1 MRIFLIIAMLVFS
14 LQAKSFFSNDKQAEA
29 SEYIAALKD
38 LIVATQ
44 RCRGATG
51 SYLNGNETAI
61 DLVYNYRS
69 DMKKAIGTMESLP
82 MSQNAMINGRA
93 ASVSRDLTSLNSKAL
108 DLTSAQSFNG
118 YTKNLAQALMLAQTV
133 SKQFT
138 DLNDFGNE
146 AVKLMLEVILPLSE
160 NMGQLRALG
169 SGSSARARNNTKQI
183 AQMKAILRNIE
194 SLNASLQ
201 SDSMAILSRHKEAY
215 STDLSSR
222 LLTADR
228 VVKDYVS
235 LTRKEILLKKVN
247 YSSSEYFSTS
257 TNAIDDVI
265 IIFDINR
272 RAILKDSDGWI

>member
-14 LQAKSFFSNDKQAEA
+14 LQAKSLFSNNNQAEA

-51 SYLNGNETAI
+51 SYLNGNEIAI

-69 DMKKAIGTMESLP
+69 DMRKAIATMESLP
-82 MSQNAMINGRA
+82 MSQNPMINSKA
-93 ASVSRDLTSLNSKAL
+93 TAVSEALTDFNSKAL
-108 DLTSAQSFNG
+108 DLSSAESFNG
-118 YTKNLAQALMLAQTV
+118 YTVSLAKALTLAKTV

-146 AVKLMLEVILPLSE
+146 AVNLMLEVILPLSE

-169 SGSSARARNNTKQI
+169 SGASARAKNDKKQI
-183 AQMKAILRNIE
+183 AQMKSILRNIE
-194 SLNASLQ
+194 SLNSSLQ
-201 SDSMAILSRHKEAY
+201 SKSIDILSRYKDAY

-222 LLTADR
+222 LSTADR
-228 VVKDYVS
+228 AVRDYVS
-235 LTRKEILLKKVN
+235 LTRKEILLDKVN
-247 YSSSEYFSTS
+247 YSSSEYFRTATS
-257 TNAIDDVI
+257 AVDDVI

-272 RAILKDSDGWI
+272 KAILKDSDGWI